1 MINVF
6 QAVDE
11 LTRQVP
17 QILSHKGAIVTGDPS
32 KLVYIGKASYWV
44 FFVVYRNQCDSN
56 FASKAIV
63 TAVRG
68 LGILELTFLTEPL
81 LFSPP
86 LGIPKFKTMCPMAI
100 G

>member
-17 QILSHKGAIVTGDPS
+17 QILSHKGAIVTGDSS
-32 KLVYIGKASYWV
+32 KLVYIGKVLYWV
-44 FFVVYRNQCDSN
+44 FSVVYRNQCDSN
-56 FASKAIV
+56 FSSKATV

-68 LGILELTFLTEPL
+68 LGISELTFLTEL
-81 LFSPP
+81 LPFSPP